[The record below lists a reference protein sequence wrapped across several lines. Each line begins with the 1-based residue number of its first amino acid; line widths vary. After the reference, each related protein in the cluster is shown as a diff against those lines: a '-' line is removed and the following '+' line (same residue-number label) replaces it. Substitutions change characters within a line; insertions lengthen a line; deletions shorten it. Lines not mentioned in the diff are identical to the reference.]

1 MMFRIATYNVWNAKT
16 NWPRRLSAIA
26 EEIALLDADVVALQE
41 APVNASP
48 RLPLAAYLRQHTPYP
63 HLLHL
68 PYPGPADKREWPEGL
83 LFLSKHRMQQVRAN
97 WVGAESTENS
107 WGVRVVLQVQG
118 VLLSVTNVHLDWR
131 HAESRERHIVR
142 IVRDVIGS
150 RPCDVEILCGD
161 FNDDG
166 DVPVLQFL
174 AGEVALDDYRT
185 CWRDLAAEWH
195 AARGETA
202 PVTMDFEHNPRWQG
216 KTIRDHSKRFDRIYL
231 RTTESASEPTVVAT
245 GLFGQEPRNSLSIVP
260 SDHYGLF
267 VDLEVPAGEEKNAD
281 GRTGEGV

>member
-1 MMFRIATYNVWNAKT
+1 MMFRIATYNIWNAKT
-16 NWPRRLSAIA
+16 HWPRRLAAIA
-26 EEIALLDADVVALQE
+26 EEIALLDADLVALQE

-107 WGVRVVLQVQG
+107 WGVRVVVQVQD
-118 VLLSVTNVHLDWR
+118 VSLSVTNVHLDWR

-142 IVRDVIGS
+142 IVRDVIDS
-150 RPCDVEILCGD
+150 RPCDVNILCGD

-166 DVPVLQFL
+166 DAPVLQFL
-174 AGEVALDDYRT
+174 AGQIELDGYRT
-185 CWRDLAAEWH
+185 RWRDLAAEWH
-195 AARGETA
+195 AARGELA
-202 PVTMDFEHNPRWQG
+202 PITVDFEHNPRW
-216 KTIRDHSKRFDRIYL
+216 KAKAITASSKRFDRIYV
-231 RTTESASEPTVVAT
+231 RTSESAPAPSVVAA
-245 GLFGQEPRNSLSIVP
+245 GLFGQEPRNSLGIVP
-260 SDHYGLF
+260 SDHYGLL
-267 VDLEVPAGEEKNAD
+267 VDLDVPATEEKHAE
-281 GRTGEGV
+281 EGV